1 MVVRKED
8 IHNLVER
15 LPEDDQKTVFD
26 FMQYLLN
33 RSTKKPDDWERIDQ
47 VEPDDEP
54 LTEEELR
61 QLNSDTGYV
70 TGEEA
75 RREFGLQVDLP

>member
-1 MVVRKED
+1 MVIRKED

-26 FMQYLLN
+26 FIQYLLN
-33 RSTKKPDDWERIDQ
+33 RSTKKTDGWEQIDQ
-47 VEPDDEP
+47 ADPDDEP

-61 QLNSDTGYV
+61 QHNSDAGYV

-75 RREFGLQVDLP
+75 NREFGLQVDLP

>member
-15 LPEDDQKTVFD
+15 FPEDDQKTVFD

-33 RSTKKPDDWERIDQ
+33 RSIKKPDGWEKIDQ
-47 VEPDDEP
+47 ADPDDEP

-61 QLNSDTGYV
+61 QLNSDAGYV
-70 TGEEA
+70 TGEKA
-75 RREFGLQVDLP
+75 KREFGLQVDLP

>member
-1 MVVRKED
+1 MVVRKDD

-15 LPEDDQKTVFD
+15 LQEHDQKTAFD
-26 FMQYLLN
+26 FLQYLID
-33 RSTKKPDDWERIDQ
+33 RSQEKPAGWAEIDQ
-47 VEPDDEP
+47 AEPDDEP

-61 QLNSDTGYV
+61 QLNSDAGYV

-75 RREFGLQVDLP
+75 KREFELQVDLP

>member
-1 MVVRKED
+1 MVIRKED
-8 IHNLVER
+8 IHNLIER

-33 RSTKKPDDWERIDQ
+33 RSAKKPDCWEQIDQ
-47 VEPDDEP
+47 AAPDDEP

-61 QLNSDTGYV
+61 QLNSDAGYV
-70 TGEEA
+70 TGEDA
-75 RREFGLQVDLP
+75 KSEFRLQVDLP

>member
-8 IHNLVER
+8 IHDLVER
-15 LPEDDQKTVFD
+15 LPEEDQKTVFN

-33 RSTKKPDDWERIDQ
+33 RSTKKPDGWEEIDQ
-47 VEPDDEP
+47 ADPDDEP
-54 LTEEELR
+54 LTKEELC
-61 QLNSDTGYV
+61 QLNSDAGYV

-75 RREFGLQVDLP
+75 KREFGLHVVLP

>member
-1 MVVRKED
+1 MVIRKED

-26 FMQYLLN
+26 FMQYILN
-33 RSTKKPDDWERIDQ
+33 RSTKKPDGWRTIDQ
-47 VEPDDEP
+47 LDPDDEP

-61 QLNSDTGYV
+61 QLNSDAGYV

-75 RREFGLQVDLP
+75 KREFGLQVDLP

>member
-1 MVVRKED
+1 MVIRKED
-8 IHNLVER
+8 IHDLVDR
-15 LPEDDQKTVFD
+15 LPENDQKTVFD

-33 RSTKKPDDWERIDQ
+33 RSIEKPDGWEILDQ
-47 VEPDDEP
+47 VDPDDEP

-61 QLNSDTGYV
+61 QLNSDAGYV

-75 RREFGLQVDLP
+75 KREFGLQVDLP

>member
-8 IHNLVER
+8 IHRLVER
-15 LPEDDQKTVFD
+15 LNEHDQKSAFD
-26 FMQYLLN
+26 FLQYLIECSN
-33 RSTKKPDDWERIDQ
+33 RKASGWEEIGEL
-47 VEPDDEP
+47 EPDDEP

-61 QLNSDTGYV
+61 QLNSDAGYV

-75 RREFGLQVDLP
+75 KRGFGVQTDLP

>member
-8 IHNLVER
+8 LLNLYER
-15 LPEDDQKTVFD
+15 LPESEQKTVFD
-26 FMQYLLN
+26 FLQYLVE
-33 RSTKKPDDWERIDQ
+33 RSNKKISNWDEIDEL
-47 VEPDDEP
+47 EPDDEP

-70 TGEEA
+70 SGEVA
-75 RREFGLQVDLP
+75 KREFGLHVNLP

>member
-1 MVVRKED
+1 MVIRKED
-8 IHNLVER
+8 IYNLIER
-15 LPEDDQKTVFD
+15 LPEDDQKTVYD

-33 RSTKKPDDWERIDQ
+33 RSTKKPNSWEQIDQ
-47 VEPDDEP
+47 ADPDDEP

-61 QLNSDTGYV
+61 QLNSDAGYV

-75 RREFGLQVDLP
+75 KREFGLQVDLP

>member
-8 IHNLVER
+8 IHDLIER
-15 LPEDDQKTVFD
+15 LPENDKKTVFD
-26 FMQYLLN
+26 FLQYLLN
-33 RSTKKPDDWERIDQ
+33 RSTIKPDGWETIDQ
-47 VEPDDEP
+47 ADPDDES

-61 QLNSDTGYV
+61 QLNSDAGYV

-75 RREFGLQVDLP
+75 KREFGLQVVLL

>member
-1 MVVRKED
+1 MVIRKED

-33 RSTKKPDDWERIDQ
+33 RSTKKPHDWKKIDQ
-47 VEPDDEP
+47 AEQDDEP

-61 QLNSDTGYV
+61 QLNSDAGYV
-70 TGEEA
+70 TGKEA
-75 RREFGLQVDLP
+75 KRDFGLQVDLP